1 MCVLSSLVH
10 NYDPFF
16 QAERFKKGKISQT
29 QHSISSV
36 TKLRN
41 ALEYYAILMSSLL
54 FDKLARQKRE
64 CLKQDGSYVG
74 KNN

>member
-10 NYDPFF
+10 NYDPFC
-16 QAERFKKGKISQT
+16 QAERFKKEKYLKL
-29 QHSISSV
+29 SISSV

-41 ALEYYAILMSSLL
+41 ALEYYAILLSSLL

-64 CLKQDGSYVG
+64 CLKQDGSYGG